1 MFFVWVLMAF
11 VVITIFRGVKSVPQ
25 GYEYTVQRFG
35 RYTHTLAPGL
45 GFIIPWVDAIGRKMN
60 MMEQVLDVP
69 SQDVITKDNAVVKVD
84 GVVFFQV
91 LDAAKAAYEV
101 AELEVAVL
109 NLVMTNIRTVLG
121 SMDLDES
128 LSKRDDINSRLL
140 AVVDRATHPWGV
152 KVNRIEIKDIQPP
165 RDLIDSMARQMKAER
180 EKRANILEAE
190 GFRAAAILKA
200 EGEKQAAVLEAE
212 GRRES
217 ALRDAEARERLAEA
231 EARATTMVSEA
242 IAKGDLQAINYFVAQ
257 KYVEALKDF
266 AHSPNQKTLLLPM
279 ETTGV
284 LGSLAGIVELTRAA
298 GDAPRPPAA
307 PKPAQR
313 AVFTADPP
321 PAPKPPSSQP
331 PQKPQPPAAG

>member
-1 MFFVWVLMAF
+1 MFFIWILLAF

-25 GYEYTVQRFG
+25 GYEYTVERFG
-35 RYTHTLAPGL
+35 RYTHTLSPGL
-45 GFIIPWVDAIGRKMN
+45 GFIVPWVDAIGRKMN

-69 SQDVITKDNAVVKVD
+69 SQDVITKDNAVVRVD

-91 LDAAKAAYEV
+91 LDAAKGAYEV
-101 AELEVAVL
+101 AELEVAIL

-128 LSKRDDINSRLL
+128 LSKRDEINSRLL
-140 AVVDRATHPWGV
+140 VVVDQATHPWGV

-180 EKRANILEAE
+180 EKRANILDAE

-200 EGEKQAAVLEAE
+200 EGEKQAVMLDAE
-212 GRRES
+212 GRRE
-217 ALRDAEARERLAEA
+217 AAFRDAEARERLAEA
-231 EARATTMVSEA
+231 EAKATTMVSEA

-257 KYVEALKDF
+257 KYVEALKQF
-266 AHSPNQKTLLLPM
+266 ATSPNQKTLLLPM

-284 LGSLAGIVELTRAA
+284 LGSLAGIVELSRQTSSERQV
-298 GDAPRPPAA
+298 PHA
-307 PKPAQR
+307 PKPQVAR
-313 AVFTADPP
+313 FTTD
-321 PAPKPPSSQP
+321 PAPPVGQ
-331 PQKPQPPAAG
+331 G